1 MAGRRRSANV
11 AAMETRT
18 LTIALELRL
27 AGDEVSGV
35 AAAGDRPSE
44 PFQGWLG
51 LIGVLDHLTRP
62 TDPTAPK
69 EPS

>member
-1 MAGRRRSANV
+1 MAPGRRSANV

-35 AAAGDRPSE
+35 VAAGDRPGE

-51 LIGVLDHLTRP
+51 LLGVLDQLTRP
-62 TDPTAPK
+62 VDPQ